1 MLVRGSAGFTCIV
14 GLCLQYVYLG
24 AVGQPVVQTDVQE
37 AGLRPRD
44 TLQQRQQRHRLLT
57 LVPALKP
64 VRQDPHLVPEHHG
77 QFLQGRGRG

>member
-1 MLVRGSAGFTCIV
+1 MSVWMIFTCIV
-14 GLCLQYVYLG
+14 GFRLQYVYLG

-37 AGLRPRD
+37 PGLRPRD

-64 VRQDPHLVPEHHG
+64 VRQNPHLVPEHHG
-77 QFLQGRGRG
+77 ECLQRRGRG